1 MDKER
6 IKGAAQKIKGRVEKV
21 IGKLVGNEKL
31 ESDGR
36 NDEVAGSVRQT
47 VGKAKDDV
55 RDVVKKSTK

>member
-36 NDEVAGSVRQT
+36 NVA
-47 VGKAKDDV
+47 
-55 RDVVKKSTK
+55 